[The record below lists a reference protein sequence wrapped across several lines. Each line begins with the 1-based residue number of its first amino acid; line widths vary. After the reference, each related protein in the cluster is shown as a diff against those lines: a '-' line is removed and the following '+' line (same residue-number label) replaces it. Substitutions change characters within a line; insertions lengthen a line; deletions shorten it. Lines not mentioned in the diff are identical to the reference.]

1 MITPK
6 DLCQAKPGL
15 AETDEEVGKLL
26 RSRYDHAKQTRKV
39 GAEGI
44 HLYPTSTRFD
54 GDRT

>member
-26 RSRYDHAKQTRKV
+26 RSRYDHATQTRKV